1 MNDRPQRRRSDAP
14 ADADVIVRVLDGDT
28 QAFSILVVRY
38 QQWLY
43 RHAVTM
49 VLDHDT
55 AKDMVQDALVRAY
68 TRLRDCRQPEH
79 FRAWL
84 FQTLRHRCL
93 DHLKGR
99 RQHLPVDEM
108 ELHDNAE
115 GPAAA
120 AERMQVSRHIDVA
133 LGQLSPEQREAFVM
147 HYVDGMPYETMAAL
161 LGVSVSGVKMR
172 ALRAREALSTA
183 LRHVVTAAPGPS
195 SLSQAGD
202 AEATAAA
209 RRKRMRI
216 VSVFATLAVLGASQI
231 ATAQEQAPQVRI
243 DTALARARDAG
254 VPVALLESKIAEG
267 KAKGVSLERIA
278 IAIERREAALEKAS
292 QAFRGHPDANGSLA
306 VGADAIETGV
316 SEAVLK
322 AVAESAPRDRR
333 NVAIAALT
341 ELVRQGTVPE
351 AALERVREALRRGP
365 DALANLPAAAAAG
378 QARRDGNAPVA
389 RVPGS
394 GPAPRE
400 AAPPA
405 GVPAPGAAPQA
416 ARPEGAGRPTPPS
429 RGGR

>member
-14 ADADVIVRVLDGDT
+14 DDAGVIVRVLDGET

-55 AKDMVQDALVRAY
+55 AKDMVQDAFVRAY
-68 TRLRDCRQPEH
+68 TRLRECRQPEH

-108 ELHDNAE
+108 ELQDEGE

-120 AERMQVSRHIDVA
+120 AERRQVSRQIDVA
-133 LGQLSPEQREAFVM
+133 LAQLSPDQREAFVM
-147 HYVDGMPYETMAAL
+147 HYVDGMPYENMAAL
-161 LGVSVSGVKMR
+161 LGVSVSAVKMR

-183 LRHVVTAAPGPS
+183 LRHVVTTAEAPS

-216 VSVFATLAVLGASQI
+216 VSVFATLAMLGASQI
-231 ATAQEQAPQVRI
+231 ATAQEQAPEARI

-292 QAFRGHPDANGSLA
+292 QAFRGHSDANGSLA

-316 SEAVLK
+316 SEAVLR
-322 AVAESAPRDRR
+322 ALAENAPRDRR

-351 AALERVREALRRGP
+351 TALERVREALRRGP

-378 QARRDGNAPVA
+378 QARREGNAPVA

-416 ARPEGAGRPTPPS
+416 ARPDGAGRPAPPNRGS
-429 RGGR
+429 R